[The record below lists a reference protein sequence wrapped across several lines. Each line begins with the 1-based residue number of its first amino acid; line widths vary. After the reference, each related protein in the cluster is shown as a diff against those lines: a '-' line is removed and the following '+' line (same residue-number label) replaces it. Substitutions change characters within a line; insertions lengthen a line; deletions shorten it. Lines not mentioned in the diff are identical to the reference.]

1 MLSIKNSRF
10 LSGKSQLIFA
20 LVALLVLSLSFSC
33 QKEDS
38 GMVSSELT
46 DDAQLIKAIQEA
58 SNKQSITEEQ
68 LPTASQNVL
77 EQEYSE
83 SYVELAQMAPELGY
97 KVDLMRER
105 GSYIGERS
113 QAYFNLDGRE
123 LRSDR
128 GRNDRG
134 GRDRDE
140 CFDFVYPMTLI
151 MPDGSTL
158 TGNSEEELWLA
169 VRNWYAAN
177 PAVREK
183 PAIQYP
189 VDIIFKEDSTIVT
202 INNDEEMRGAYAK
215 CEQGRELGFE
225 FVYPITYI
233 MPDGSTITG
242 NSKEEL
248 DIAIRNWYAANP
260 GVKEKPALQYPVQ
273 VVLKDGTVLTINNEE
288 EMRALIARLGGDPKG
303 NELGFE
309 FVYPITYIMPDG
321 STITGN
327 SKEELDIAI
336 RNWYAAN
343 PGVREEPV
351 LQYPVQVVLKDGTVL
366 TINNEEEMRELI
378 WRLGGGG

>member
-1 MLSIKNSRF
+1 
-10 LSGKSQLIFA
+10 
-20 LVALLVLSLSFSC
+20 
-33 QKEDS
+33 
-38 GMVSSELT
+38 
-46 DDAQLIKAIQEA
+46 
-58 SNKQSITEEQ
+58 
-68 LPTASQNVL
+68 
-77 EQEYSE
+77 
-83 SYVELAQMAPELGY
+83 
-97 KVDLMRER
+97 
-105 GSYIGERS
+105 
-113 QAYFNLDGRE
+113 
-123 LRSDR
+123 
-128 GRNDRG
+128 
-134 GRDRDE
+134 
-140 CFDFVYPMTLI
+140 MTLI

-202 INNDEEMRGAYAK
+202 VNNDEEMRGAYAK